1 MPKKKSTL
9 KKEEEGGLFLC
20 EVIRNKQTKIKSF
33 FQFKILILL
42 LNSQAS
48 LLTLS
53 NSNTTEDK
61 NPSVCLVERHKRHHS
76 CIMIIQNLT
85 YLVMRSSAV
94 DSN

>member
-42 LNSQAS
+42 
-48 LLTLS
+48 
-53 NSNTTEDK
+53 
-61 NPSVCLVERHKRHHS
+61 
-76 CIMIIQNLT
+76 
-85 YLVMRSSAV
+85 
-94 DSN
+94 